1 MLMILTTFCS
11 LAIALLVLRF
21 GKGGPRR
28 ITSRRDANARQSSHV
43 GEPLRIGGLAAIAG
57 LVVGVALSEL
67 TGSGTF
73 EPLWLLSAVPVLVT
87 GLAEDLGRGV
97 SPRGRYI
104 AAIISALAAMVL
116 LGAWVPR
123 GDFPGLDWAMSA
135 PLVAMAM
142 TVVFS
147 SVFCHAVNLIDGMNG
162 LASTII
168 AASAVGLAAIAALA
182 SETDIKTAALLLAAA
197 AFGFFLVNWPVARM
211 FLGDAGAYGMGHLL
225 VWLMI
230 LLSWRSTEVAVPAL
244 LLVLFWPIA
253 DVIHTVLRRVAA
265 HVSVLYPDR
274 MHLHQ
279 LIRRALD
286 VIWFG
291 YRGRRRSNPLTTL
304 LMVPFILPPIAAG
317 VLLWNRPVVAWIV
330 LGVFLGL
337 FAATHPLVAGLA
349 KRRRKQM

>member
-1 MLMILTTFCS
+1 MLMLITVFCS
-11 LAIALLVLRF
+11 LAFAVLALRF
-21 GKGGPRR
+21 EKG
-28 ITSRRDANARQSSHV
+28 ISRAVRSRGDAIAKQSSHD
-43 GEPLRIGGLAAIAG
+43 GELLRIGGLAAIAG
-57 LVVGVALSEL
+57 LAVGVAVAEL
-67 TGSGTF
+67 TKPGTF
-73 EPLWLLSAVPVLVT
+73 APLWLLSAAPVLIA
-87 GLAEDLGRGV
+87 GLAEDLGPGV
-97 SPRGRYI
+97 SPRRRYI
-104 AAIISALAAMVL
+104 AAIISALAAMML

-135 PLVAMAM
+135 PLVAMVM

-168 AASAVGLAAIAALA
+168 AASAVGLATIAALA
-182 SETDIKTAALLLAAA
+182 SEPDIVTAALLLAAA
-197 AFGFFLVNWPVARM
+197 SVGFFVVNWPAARI

-225 VWLMI
+225 VWLTV

-265 HVSVLYPDR
+265 RVSMFHPDR

-279 LIRRALD
+279 LIRRVLD
-286 VIWFG
+286 IGWFG

-317 VLLWNRPVVAWIV
+317 VLLWNRPVMAWIV

-337 FAATHPLVAGLA
+337 FAATHPLVARLA
-349 KRRRKQM
+349 KRRRRHM

>member
-11 LAIALLVLRF
+11 LAIALLILRF
-21 GKGGPRR
+21 GKRVPRT
-28 ITSRRDANARQSSHV
+28 ISSRRDAKAKQSSHV

-57 LVVGVALSEL
+57 LAAGVAVFDLS
-67 TGSGTF
+67 GPRTF
-73 EPLWLLSAVPVLVT
+73 APLWLFSALPVLVA

-104 AAIISALAAMVL
+104 AAIISALAAMML

-168 AASAVGLAAIAALA
+168 AASAVGLSTIAALA
-182 SETDIKTAALLLAAA
+182 SEPDIVTAALLLAAA
-197 AFGFFLVNWPVARM
+197 SVGFFLVNWPVARA

-253 DVIHTVLRRVAA
+253 DVIHTVLRRAA
-265 HVSVLYPDR
+265 ARVSVLHPDR

-279 LIRRALD
+279 LIRRVLD
-286 VIWFG
+286 IGWFG

-317 VLLWNRPVVAWIV
+317 VLLWNRPVMAWIV

-337 FAATHPLVAGLA
+337 FAAAHPLVARLA
-349 KRRRKQM
+349 KKRRRQM